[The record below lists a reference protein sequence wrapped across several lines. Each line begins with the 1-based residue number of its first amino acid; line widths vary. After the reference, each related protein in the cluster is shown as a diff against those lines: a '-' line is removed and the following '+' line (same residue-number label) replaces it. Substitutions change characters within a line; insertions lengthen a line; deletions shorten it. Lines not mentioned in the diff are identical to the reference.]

1 MMLGSILYPTSYLGF
16 FLFIAATG
24 CGMPIPEEAAIVVAG
39 VLSSQQTL
47 HWPTAF
53 AVCLAGAVVGDS
65 FMYGIGHRW
74 GHGIFTAHPR
84 FAKLFATENERQ
96 FQRAVEAHAFKVM
109 LLARFLVGIRAPVYV
124 MTGVVRLPFR
134 RFLLYDVISASL
146 VVGVVFGLSY
156 AFGEQV
162 TEWVRHAEIKAT
174 IVVALVIIA
183 VAALLYYRHREQV
196 IEFVFGNDEDEVTA
210 EKRAEIDEAKN

>member
-1 MMLGSILYPTSYLGF
+1 MLASLLHPSSYLGF

-39 VLSSQQTL
+39 VLSSQNQL
-47 HWPTAF
+47 DWRIAF

-65 FMYGIGHRW
+65 FMYAIGYRW
-74 GHGIFTAHPR
+74 GHGIFTSHPR
-84 FAKLFATENERQ
+84 FAKLFASENEQQ
-96 FQRAVEAHAFKVM
+96 FQRSVEAHALKVM

-134 RFLLYDVISASL
+134 RFLIYDVISASL

-156 AFGEQV
+156 LFGEQV
-162 TEWVRHAEIKAT
+162 TGWVRHAETRAT
-174 IVVALVIIA
+174 IVVLLVVIA
-183 VAALLYYRHREQV
+183 VAAILYYRHREQV
-196 IEFVFGNDEDEVTA
+196 MEFVFGRETPKA
-210 EKRAEIDEAKN
+210 EN

>member
-1 MMLGSILYPTSYLGF
+1 MIGSLLHPSSYLGF
-16 FLFIAATG
+16 FVFIALTG

-39 VLSSQQTL
+39 VLSSQNQL
-47 HWPTAF
+47 DWRIAF

-65 FMYGIGHRW
+65 CMYAIGYRW
-74 GHGIFTAHPR
+74 GHGIFTSHPR
-84 FAKLFATENERQ
+84 FAKLFASENEQQ
-96 FQRAVEAHAFKVM
+96 FQKAVEAHALKVM

-156 AFGEQV
+156 LFGEQV
-162 TEWVRHAEIKAT
+162 TDWVKHAETRAT
-174 IVVALVIIA
+174 IVVLLLVIAA
-183 VAALLYYRHREQV
+183 VSILYYRNREQV
-196 IEFVFGNDEDEVTA
+196 MEFVFGSETPKA
-210 EKRAEIDEAKN
+210 EN